1 MENLNTNLSKEFN
14 INTPVI
20 FNKKLN
26 KSNLKKLDYIYTDSG
41 KIKHYTPAAQE

>member
-14 INTPVI
+14 TNTPVI

-26 KSNLKKLDYIYTDSG
+26 KSSLKKLDYIYTDSG

>member
-1 MENLNTNLSKEFN
+1 MENFNTDLSKEFFK
-14 INTPVI
+14 NTPVI

-26 KSNLKKLDYIYTDSG
+26 KSNLKKLDYIYADSG

>member
-14 INTPVI
+14 IKTPVI

-26 KSNLKKLDYIYTDSG
+26 KSNFKKLDYIYTDSG